1 MESLYD
7 YHNTTGCKLQQI
19 VHDSRAD
26 ESQKT
31 KQKTVPEKKKV
42 MTMQNARHSILL
54 TLNQKDNSN
63 SDHLGVLIFDRT
75 QEVREE
81 DSEQFQNNQKD
92 DAKSLDT

>member
-31 KQKTVPEKKKV
+31 KQITEKE
-42 MTMQNARHSILL
+42 
-54 TLNQKDNSN
+54 SN
-63 SDHLGVLIFDRT
+63 
-75 QEVREE
+75 
-81 DSEQFQNNQKD
+81 D
-92 DAKSLDT
+92 DAKCTTLDFINAKLQR

>member
-31 KQKTVPEKKKV
+31 KQKTVPEKKE
-42 MTMQNARHSILL
+42 
-54 TLNQKDNSN
+54 SN
-63 SDHLGVLIFDRT
+63 
-75 QEVREE
+75 
-81 DSEQFQNNQKD
+81 D
-92 DAKSLDT
+92 DAKCTTLDFINAKLQR